1 MAGKLTLLRGPA
13 GSGKSGKARAMLEGG
28 EDDVLADYTAI
39 WAAITAA
46 ERDPSTGKYPER
58 VTGDALLPLVSY
70 VKSTIA
76 RAGLQRGFRVVV
88 TTSDSA
94 EAEVD
99 KWRDMATGE
108 GARFS
113 TVTADPGED
122 VVRARLMTDP
132 NTGEALSAECQKALR
147 RWYG

>member
-13 GSGKSGKARAMLEGG
+13 GSGKSQKARAMLADG
-28 EDDVLADYTAI
+28 EDQVLADFTALY
-39 WAAITAA
+39 AAVTAA

-58 VTGDALLPLVSY
+58 VTGDPLLPLASY
-70 VKSTIA
+70 IKATIA
-76 RAGLQRGFRVVV
+76 RAGLRRDFRVLV
-88 TTSDSA
+88 TTSDSS
-94 EAEVD
+94 EDEIE
-99 KWRDMATGE
+99 KWSDLASGE

-113 TVTADPGED
+113 TVTVDPGED